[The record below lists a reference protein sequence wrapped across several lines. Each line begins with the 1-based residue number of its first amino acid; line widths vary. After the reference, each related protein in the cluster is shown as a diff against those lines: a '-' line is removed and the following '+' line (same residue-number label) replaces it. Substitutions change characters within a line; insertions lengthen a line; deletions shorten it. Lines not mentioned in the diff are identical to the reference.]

1 MDHYLINLTVL
12 ALVIGANS
20 TYVNADDE
28 VVDNSWMSPIA
39 REFSELDI
47 SGNGLLNRHE
57 ASKGNAFN
65 NKSFSE
71 ADINK
76 DDGIDLDEY
85 IYYKKGK
92 WPSTED
98 RVEIDP
104 EQVSQ
109 FIKGSSQQQMKL
121 YI

>member
-1 MDHYLINLTVL
+1 MGHYLFNLTIL
-12 ALVIGANS
+12 ALVVGANS
-20 TYVNADDE
+20 TYVNANDE
-28 VVDNSWMSPIA
+28 VVDNSWKSPIA
-39 REFSELDI
+39 REFSELDT
-47 SGNGLLNRHE
+47 SGNGLINRYE

-76 DDGIDLDEY
+76 DDGIDVDEY
-85 IYYKKGK
+85 IYYKNGK

-98 RVEIDP
+98 RVEIEP

-109 FIKGSSQQQMKL
+109 FIKGSSQHQKKL